1 MSFVWVMCV
10 FFGGMVCGAIFKE
23 MNEEQSGDMSR

>member
-1 MSFVWVMCV
+1 MITGITDFVWVMCV

-23 MNEEQSGDMSR
+23 MNEED